1 MVFPYYK
8 RYPSDFLESCE
19 GMSFEQKGAYS
30 IILDL
35 IYARDGSLIDDPR
48 LIAGILNCSVRKWN
62 ALRSDLILF
71 GKLRPVDGFLRNDR
85 AEKEI
90 ISRRSIAEKN
100 AENRSRPNK
109 NNPLKSRTRNTTD
122 YRLQKL
128 NSTSPPDAEG
138 CAKFRGRTIPPM
150 RPETEEALNGVS
162 EKIEAVLDFED
173 QRRAR
178 G

>member
-19 GMSFEQKGAYS
+19 GMTFEQKGAYS

-35 IYARDGSLIDDPR
+35 IYVRDGALIDDAR

-62 ALRSDLILF
+62 SLRADLILF

-85 AEKEI
+85 AEKEV

-122 YRLQKL
+122 YRLQKEL
-128 NSTSPPDAEG
+128 STTAPVAENV
-138 CAKFRGRTIPPM
+138 AAFRGRQLPPM
-150 RPETEEALNGVS
+150 SLETKMALEGVCEDIETALHLQAKEANN
-162 EKIEAVLDFED
+162 A
-173 QRRAR
+173 
-178 G
+178 